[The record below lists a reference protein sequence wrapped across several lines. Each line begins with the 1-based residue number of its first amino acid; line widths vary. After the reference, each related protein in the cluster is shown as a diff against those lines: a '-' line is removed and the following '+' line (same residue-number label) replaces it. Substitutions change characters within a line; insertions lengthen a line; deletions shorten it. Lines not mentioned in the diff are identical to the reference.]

1 MQIAKIEY
9 SERTVITSHHG
20 FNIAAL
26 DRAGIREGL
35 FFRYYYLQNGG
46 ADASIGYHEMR
57 DAKAQA
63 TKLAKAQATKQSYM
77 P

>member
-35 FFRYYYLQNGG
+35 FFRYYYLQTGG
-46 ADASIGYHEMR
+46 AGR
-57 DAKAQA
+57 R
-63 TKLAKAQATKQSYM
+63 
-77 P
+77 